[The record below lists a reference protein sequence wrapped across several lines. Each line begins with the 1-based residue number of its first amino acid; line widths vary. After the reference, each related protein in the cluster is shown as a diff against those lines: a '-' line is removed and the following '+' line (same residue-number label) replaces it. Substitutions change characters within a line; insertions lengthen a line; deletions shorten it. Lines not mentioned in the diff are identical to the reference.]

1 MLLEDLRAVKDMK
14 EISKEEIQKLYT
26 QYQNKIIFDEQ
37 QIEKIRKSLK

>member
-26 QYQNKIIFDEQ
+26 QYQNKIIFDGQ